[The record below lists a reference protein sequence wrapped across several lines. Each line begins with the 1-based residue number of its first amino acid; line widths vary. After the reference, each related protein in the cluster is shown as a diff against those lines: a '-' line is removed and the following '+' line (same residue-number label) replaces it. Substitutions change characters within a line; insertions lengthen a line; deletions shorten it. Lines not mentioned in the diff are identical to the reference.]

1 MATYSIFRLFI
12 FSFLIL
18 KSLSQTHPS
27 PKQPPKS
34 LILPVS
40 KHPSTLQYTTQ
51 FNLGTPLN
59 PQTLLLDLGGR
70 LLWIDCENGYNHS
83 STYRPG
89 LCGSA
94 TCSAAKPIFGCELCL
109 FSSSKQG
116 FCNNNTCLVA
126 IENTITTTV
135 QFAEIAID
143 TISIGPFTMVPNFI
157 FGCAS
162 AWLIKGLDSGIN
174 GVVGLGR
181 TRIGFPTQL
190 SSRFG
195 GTFRRK
201 FALCLPSSTSKSNG
215 IVVFGDARY
224 VFYPNYNKSKLIDL
238 TTSFSFTKLFVN
250 PVTTADDVQG
260 EPSADYF
267 IGVTSITINKKP
279 ISQINTTLLS
289 IDKNGFGGTK
299 ISTVKPYTVLES
311 SIYNL
316 VTENFA
322 KELEAMNVARVAPMT
337 PFTECFSTKN
347 LKYNLVGVEVPNI
360 GFVFENKDV
369 YWDLHGA
376 NLMVEISR
384 EVVCLGLLDGGLNP
398 RTSIVI
404 GAHQLEDNLLQF
416 DLAASKLGFT
426 STLLEQEVECAN
438 FVV

>member
-1 MATYSIFRLFI
+1 
-12 FSFLIL
+12 
-18 KSLSQTHPS
+18 
-27 PKQPPKS
+27 
-34 LILPVS
+34 
-40 KHPSTLQYTTQ
+40 
-51 FNLGTPLN
+51 
-59 PQTLLLDLGGR
+59 
-70 LLWIDCENGYNHS
+70 
-83 STYRPG
+83 
-89 LCGSA
+89 
-94 TCSAAKPIFGCELCL
+94 
-109 FSSSKQG
+109 
-116 FCNNNTCLVA
+116 
-126 IENTITTTV
+126 
-135 QFAEIAID
+135 
-143 TISIGPFTMVPNFI
+143 MVPNFI

-195 GTFRRK
+195 WTFCRK

-224 VFYPNYNKSKLIDL
+224 MMYKESPPRTISLVLLQSQLTKNPLVKLTQPCYLL
-238 TTSFSFTKLFVN
+238 TRM
-250 PVTTADDVQG
+250 
-260 EPSADYF
+260 
-267 IGVTSITINKKP
+267 
-279 ISQINTTLLS
+279 
-289 IDKNGFGGTK
+289 GFGGTK
-299 ISTVKPYTVLES
+299 ISTVKPYDVLES

-369 YWDLHGA
+369 YWELHGA

-438 FVV
+438 FIIVDLLGQGERVAALWRAMYATRCIRDDSVPCQIEEGLYLGSVGGANNKSGLKSLNVVPDREDVNIAQYFDECFNFIDEAKRTGGGVLVHCFVGRSRSVTIVVAYLMKKHNMSASEALDLVRSKRPMASPNSGFMLQLQNYEKSLRGSGTNIGRAHEV